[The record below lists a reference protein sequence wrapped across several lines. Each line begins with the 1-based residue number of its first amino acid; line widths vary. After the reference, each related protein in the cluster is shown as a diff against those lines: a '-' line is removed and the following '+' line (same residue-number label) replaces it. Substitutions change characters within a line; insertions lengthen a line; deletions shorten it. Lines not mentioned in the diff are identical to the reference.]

1 MEPKLTTNGISL
13 MVRAMGGEG
22 ITFTKIAI
30 GNGEAPTDFAE
41 LTKLQNE
48 LVSMEISELVTED
61 QYVIIKSTMTN
72 SDFEAGFYWTELGVY
87 AQDPDGGDDVLYAY
101 AHYAITGDE
110 AATYIPASDSSL
122 VEITHS
128 VHVFV
133 GELENVTAM
142 LTKHSEFASAAD
154 LKTHVENEE
163 NPHKVTKA
171 QVGLGLLVNA
181 LPENQKPK
189 FTATASAYTY
199 NSTTGT
205 YNFTNIFS
213 GETVGNML
221 RKIWTF
227 INLMIGHL
235 NAINPHRVT
244 AAQTGAAAISHQH
257 SATDITKGTLGL
269 ARGGTGGTTAA
280 DARSNLG
287 IASGHFYEPITA
299 GTLRFVEVTYEKT
312 FTGKIPNVVLT
323 PHAATVDKVGVA
335 ATLYTQGLNGFT
347 AVLYSEQYSGDVYI
361 SWIAVQ

>member
-1 MEPKLTTNGISL
+1 MVPKLTTNGISL

-30 GNGEAPTDFAE
+30 GNGEAPTDFTE

-72 SDFEAGFYWTELGVY
+72 SDFDAGFYWTELGVY
-87 AQDPDGGDDVLYAY
+87 AQDPDGGDDILYAY
-101 AHYAITGDE
+101 AHYVITGDE

-189 FTATASAYTY
+189 FTAAASAYSY
-199 NSTTGT
+199 NSVTNQYT
-205 YNFTNIFS
+205 FTNIFS
-213 GETVGNML
+213 GESVGNML

-235 NAINPHRVT
+235 NSANPHRVT
-244 AAQTGAAAISHQH
+244 ATQIGAAATSHQH

-280 DARSNLG
+280 EARANLG
-287 IASGHFYEPITA
+287 IKTGQNQLEIVAGKVAIVEFTFATPYADGNYPYIAATPMA
-299 GTLRFVEVTYEKT
+299 GT
-312 FTGKIPNVVLT
+312 P
-323 PHAATVDKVGVA
+323 
-335 ATLYTQGLNGFT
+335 QGLEFGIRGFSPT
-347 AVLYSEQYSGDVYI
+347 GFEVFAYSPSYSGTI
-361 SWIAVQ
+361 TFNWIACL